1 LHLPAVIRHVGA
13 RVASSDAQP
22 APYRPGFVYRVV
34 HSVVIPLVTTMWVRL
49 RVQGRE
55 HIPRGVPF
63 IVVSNHVD
71 NNDSYVIGRYI
82 PGTVHYLARPA
93 GIQSRFLGR
102 FWRAM
107 QAIPADRDG
116 LVQALTF
123 LKAGDAVGVYPDGVI
138 TKQLQQAK
146 AGAALLAVRAGVPV
160 LPAAVWGTE
169 RVRIWPFPRGRRV
182 EVHVCF
188 GPTRTL
194 RRADVRGHGLQE
206 MADTLMTD
214 VAAMLP
220 SEYRGYY
227 ATAVEARQ
235 STVPAD
241 GGAATS
247 ASRRVEAGA
256 VKEEAS

>member
-1 LHLPAVIRHVGA
+1 MGA
-13 RVASSDAQP
+13 TVASSDARP
-22 APYRPGFVYRVV
+22 APHPGLVYRVM
-34 HSVVIPLVTTMWVRL
+34 HSFVMPLATTVWVRL
-49 RVQGRE
+49 RVEGRE

-71 NNDSYVIGRYI
+71 NNDSYVIGRFI
-82 PGTVHYLARPA
+82 PGTLHYLARPA

-107 QAIPADRDG
+107 QAIPADREG
-116 LVQALTF
+116 LVQALSF

-169 RVRIWPFPRGRRV
+169 KVRIWPFPRGRRV

-194 RRADVRGHGLQE
+194 RRADVRGQGLQQ

-220 SEYRGYY
+220 PEYRGYY
-227 ATAVEARQ
+227 AGAVEAMQRGA
-235 STVPAD
+235 TAD
-241 GGAATS
+241 GDGSSGAPQRTEG
-247 ASRRVEAGA
+247 VK